1 MKCPHCGQTFDP
13 RKAEIGTIERGFL
26 KREIYEQE
34 IRDRYESMKDQPRLA
49 VNRTG
54 VYVKGLRAI
63 GRFGAVA
70 WPAAWIGLGLWASPW
85 FFLAVPLMLILWI
98 ASCGL
103 NYVNDRDHVKWVEEH
118 PEAARF
124 RPPPSFERR

>member
-34 IRDRYESMKDQPRLA
+34 IRDRYESMKDKPRLA
-49 VNRTG
+49 IDRTG
-54 VYVKGLRAI
+54 IYVKGQRAI
-63 GRFGAVA
+63 GRVGFVL
-70 WPAAWIGLGLWASPW
+70 WPASLLLGLVNVWFLVAVPVLLVLWIG
-85 FFLAVPLMLILWI
+85 
-98 ASCGL
+98 SCGL
-103 NYVNDRDHVKWVEEH
+103 SYVNDRDHVKWVEEH